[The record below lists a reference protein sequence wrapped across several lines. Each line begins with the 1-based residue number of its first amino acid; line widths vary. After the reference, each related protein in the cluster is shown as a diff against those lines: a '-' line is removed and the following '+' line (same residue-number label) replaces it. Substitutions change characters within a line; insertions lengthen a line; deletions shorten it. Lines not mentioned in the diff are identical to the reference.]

1 MEAKDIKTQQIFR
14 IEEMRVGLDDP
25 RSNVAKSKM
34 KAINELTVFQPLG
47 RYEHEK
53 RYLLK
58 NRIKNYIHVTFINYR
73 QYSNFDVE
81 KHCKK

>member
-1 MEAKDIKTQQIFR
+1 
-14 IEEMRVGLDDP
+14 MRVGLDDP
-25 RSNVAKSKM
+25 RANVEKSKL

-58 NRIKNYIHVTFINYR
+58 NRIKNYIKVRFYLETALTGI
-73 QYSNFDVE
+73 E
-81 KHCKK
+81 KYCKE